1 MFSKSAMDKSGY
13 IFTYKIDVRDYEID
27 AEGIVNNANYLHYL
41 EHTRHEFCIKA
52 GFPFAQMC
60 EKGIIPVLSRVE
72 IDYMTPLR
80 SGDSMISCLN
90 ISRKGPR
97 FIFNQDIYRE
107 SDGSPVV
114 KAVVTVVSLKNGTLS
129 RGDEI
134 ADAFKEYM

>member
-1 MFSKSAMDKSGY
+1 MDKSGY